1 MTGPVIADL
10 TVGQELARREVTV
23 DRARLVRYA
32 GASGD
37 FNPIHWND
45 RVATAVGLPGV
56 IAHGMWTMGAAS
68 SVVADWIGD
77 PGAVLDYQV
86 RFTRPVP
93 VPDPGAATIEVTAV
107 VVAQRAE
114 AQLFED
120 PAAGIDFS
128 RVVHA
133 DERFTHHRPIH
144 AGDRLVT
151 VLHVDS
157 ITVRAGLAMITTRAE
172 IASEGGEPV
181 ATVVSTLAVRPE
193 ES

>member
-1 MTGPVIADL
+1 MPVDTG
-10 TVGQELARREVTV
+10 
-23 DRARLVRYA
+23 YA
-32 GASGD
+32 GRQYPPNTVFEVGREHLRSFAS
-37 FNPIHWND
+37 
-45 RVATAVGLPGV
+45 AVGATHP
-56 IAHGMWTMGAAS
+56 AHHDEAAARALGHPD
-68 SVVADWIGD
+68 VVA
-77 PGAVLDYQV
+77 PPT
-86 RFTRPVP
+86 F
-93 VPDPGAATIEVTAV
+93 AV

-157 ITVRAGLAMITTRAE
+157 IVERAGLAMITTRAE
-172 IASEGGEPV
+172 IADEAGAAVS
-181 ATVVSTLAVRPE
+181 TVVSTLAVRPE

>member
-1 MTGPVIADL
+1 MPVDTGYAGREYPPNAPYEVGREKLREFADAVGATHPAHVDPQAARALGHPDVIAPP
-10 TVGQELARREVTV
+10 T
-23 DRARLVRYA
+23 
-32 GASGD
+32 
-37 FNPIHWND
+37 F
-45 RVATAVGLPGV
+45 
-56 IAHGMWTMGAAS
+56 
-68 SVVADWIGD
+68 
-77 PGAVLDYQV
+77 
-86 RFTRPVP
+86 
-93 VPDPGAATIEVTAV
+93 AV

-157 ITVRAGLAMITTRAE
+157 IVERAGLAMITTRAE
-172 IASEGGEPV
+172 IAAEDGEAV
-181 ATVVSTLAVRPE
+181 ATVVSTLAVRGE
-193 ES
+193 DA

>member
-1 MTGPVIADL
+1 MPVDVGYAGRQYPPTAAYEVGRQKLQEFADAVGVSHPAHTDPSVARELGYPDVIAPP
-10 TVGQELARREVTV
+10 T
-23 DRARLVRYA
+23 
-32 GASGD
+32 
-37 FNPIHWND
+37 F
-45 RVATAVGLPGV
+45 
-56 IAHGMWTMGAAS
+56 
-68 SVVADWIGD
+68 
-77 PGAVLDYQV
+77 
-86 RFTRPVP
+86 
-93 VPDPGAATIEVTAV
+93 AV

-120 PAAGIDFS
+120 PAAGIDFG

-172 IASEGGEPV
+172 IATEDGEPV
-181 ATVVSTLAVRPE
+181 STVVSTLAVRPE
-193 ES
+193 DS

>member
-1 MTGPVIADL
+1 MPVD
-10 TVGQELARREVTV
+10 TS
-23 DRARLVRYA
+23 YA
-32 GASGD
+32 GRQYPPNAAYDVGREKLREFAS
-37 FNPIHWND
+37 
-45 RVATAVGLPGV
+45 AVGATHP
-56 IAHGMWTMGAAS
+56 AHLDPEAARS
-68 SVVADWIGD
+68 LGYPDVVA
-77 PGAVLDYQV
+77 PPT
-86 RFTRPVP
+86 F
-93 VPDPGAATIEVTAV
+93 AV

-157 ITVRAGLAMITTRAE
+157 IVERAGLAMITTRAE
-172 IASEGGEPV
+172 IATDDGEAV
-181 ATVVSTLAVRPE
+181 ATVVSSLAVRPE